1 MKRLSKDF
9 KTLQKSPIPGTS
21 AAPTDNFF
29 IWHGNINVPLT
40 IEGETKDAPLH
51 IKIVVDEEYPSKAP
65 NAGFAIDF
73 PYNMGAS
80 YIGRKERDGVLEGMK
95 ILCLDILGNFADI
108 HDEWAHQEGSGWSP
122 ACSITTVLV
131 SLQALLLDLDGQMSP
146 AERKDLYD
154 RAMKY
159 ECQIDEHKHTGSAP
173 YPPLAGVETAKAR
186 DDSRGLSE
194 ELYREVQQFAKAEKL
209 AEASTARLLALVKRA
224 ACGGEAESGPTIDE
238 SIVCY
243 CTGASYAEDTLGYGV
258 RVERNMLKTAGELLS
273 FGAFH
278 EDGLRLSSQ
287 KAGFTHFI
295 PAWINPTHAAKNKE
309 WIERVRASIEALAPL
324 VGLDAKASKLE
335 MVLAVLPKL
344 INSMVVEINKGDRA
358 SAILFFEAMS
368 SFWRTLRWFVTENA
382 TIRELAEAKVKAFIA
397 DETNRHK
404 DRVPDVGQFLALTTA
419 LTDSIGSMEEFIDA
433 YLDENFVRCV
443 MWWQKEVRG
452 EPWRS
457 ASGCDDVFRATAV
470 SRNIC
475 LFQLTVLR
483 EVIGSEPAR
492 TAEAM
497 DASNGKIPERLE
509 RLQRAWKQRE
519 DPKSW
524 RQFAEATGC
533 SQSMLVRMDETTG
546 EWILDCVTRAKQ
558 KGSKYGR
565 GSKGGRRGGGG
576 YRGGGWRWWRRWRWL
591 WWWRRLWWWRLGRW
605 QGQGQGQGQGTSMSR
620 RSQIR
625 RACHS
630 IAPPAQP
637 RAPNTISSTATG
649 CIANSKFLHCRCSL
663 LRCAMAMAMTYA
675 LPLAATCHLRLHA
688 HTALHH
694 QLAATGND
702 SALRGGGGGVAPS

>member
-1 MKRLSKDF
+1 MSSTKAMKRLVKDF

-29 IWHGNINVPLT
+29 IWHGNINVPLM

-51 IKIVVDEEYPSKAP
+51 IKIVFDKEYPSKAP

-80 YIGRKERDGVLEGMK
+80 YIGRKDRDGVLEGMK

-131 SLQALLLDLDGQMSP
+131 SLQALLLDLNGQMRP
-146 AERKDLYD
+146 AERRDLYD

-159 ECQIDEHKHTGSAP
+159 ECQIGEHKHTGSAP
-173 YPPLAGVETAKAR
+173 YPPI
-186 DDSRGLSE
+186 GLQQSVQAQLE
-194 ELYREVQQFAKAEKL
+194 DEADLSQILYAEVQQFAKTEKL
-209 AEASTARLLALVKRA
+209 TEASTTRLLALVKRA
-224 ACGGEAESGPTIDE
+224 ACGGSDGEGGAKRMCGPRIDE

-243 CTGASYAEDTLGYGV
+243 CTGANYAEDTLGYGV

-287 KAGFTHFI
+287 KVGFTHFI
-295 PAWINPTHAAKNKE
+295 PAWINPKHAAESADWVK
-309 WIERVRASIEALAPL
+309 RVRASITALAPH
-324 VGLDAKASKLE
+324 VGLSAKSSKSE
-335 MVLAVLPKL
+335 MVLTVLPKL
-344 INSMVVEINKGDRA
+344 INSMVVEINKGDKA

-368 SFWRTLRWFVTENA
+368 SFWRTLRWFITEDA
-382 TIRELAEAKVKAFIA
+382 AIRASAEAMVKAFIT
-397 DETNRHK
+397 DEQKRHK
-404 DRVPDVGQFLALTTA
+404 DRVPDVGQFLALATA
-419 LTDSIGSMEEFIDA
+419 LTDSIGSMGDFGGMGAFIDA

-457 ASGCDDVFRATAV
+457 ASGCADVFRATAV
-470 SRNIC
+470 SRSIC

-483 EVIGSEPAR
+483 EVIGSDPAR

-497 DASNGKIPERLE
+497 DVSNGKIPERLE

-533 SQSMLVRMDETTG
+533 SQSMRRQMEETTG

-565 GSKGGRRGGGG
+565 GGGGGGKGGRRGGGG
-576 YRGGGWRWWRRWRWL
+576 GGYGGGGWGGGKGK
-591 WWWRRLWWWRLGRW
+591 GRW
-605 QGQGQGQGQGTSMSR
+605 
-620 RSQIR
+620 
-625 RACHS
+625 
-630 IAPPAQP
+630 
-637 RAPNTISSTATG
+637 
-649 CIANSKFLHCRCSL
+649 
-663 LRCAMAMAMTYA
+663 
-675 LPLAATCHLRLHA
+675 
-688 HTALHH
+688 
-694 QLAATGND
+694 
-702 SALRGGGGGVAPS
+702 